1 MLALL
6 KPTVIRLALLK
17 AVVIRLLS
25 KHKAKQSQIF
35 SALLKPP
42 GANLEQITDPQ
53 KALLYNCHSGNWLKQ
68 IISSSFL
75 ESQHFEVHCLREEI
89 THENNNNIP
98 FKSHVL
104 FTKLLLVHDL
114 SCQLR

>member
-35 SALLKPP
+35 LALLKPP
-42 GANLEQITDPQ
+42 GANLEQITDSQ
-53 KALLYNCHSGNWLKQ
+53 KALL
-68 IISSSFL
+68 
-75 ESQHFEVHCLREEI
+75 
-89 THENNNNIP
+89 
-98 FKSHVL
+98 
-104 FTKLLLVHDL
+104 
-114 SCQLR
+114 